1 MSRVILFILYFVLFF
16 FLFRM
21 VRNFFLRMKNGKGS
35 ERVNYRERKQTK
47 DKYANIEE
55 ADFEE
60 LNGETEPREKQ

>member
-16 FLFRM
+16 FLFRL
-21 VRNFFLRMKNGKGS
+21 VRNFFLRMKNGKSS
-35 ERVNYRERKQTK
+35 ERVNYRERKQKK

-60 LNGETEPREKQ
+60 LNGETESREKQ